1 MPYDT
6 VVSSESS
13 GKGGTWGGGMGVCV
27 WCLWLW
33 HLSSQASVTHAE
45 AQEAAGHLPAHG
57 EQ

>member
-1 MPYDT
+1 MT
-6 VVSSESS
+6 LWSAVKAQ